1 MRSCQ
6 NFSRK
11 HRYYPD
17 MRTHLNIRHSTLA
30 RVTALA
36 IVGCLT
42 LSSCGS
48 GTESDGV
55 ALDERVE
62 VVSENIAVDGDRNA
76 AIPGADDGRPFSG
89 ANCCVS
95 DITDV
100 DATFSVTTGR
110 ESPVGLVTGGVTVLD
125 NRFLVDRAQPR
136 IDSPVYDV
144 LSDGQG
150 GYFAAAPGRFQV
162 GTATR
167 ISLAHVTQA
176 GIAGNDVNL
185 PAVAGQPMLSA
196 TSIARV
202 GSSTF
207 IGTYSNV
214 YRVTNDAIEMVNIAG
229 YNKRVAS
236 FGDNLVVVADT
247 GGLNTTMSVLDEQLR
262 LIDTATFW
270 HEGQSPS
277 VLTFVEGEN
286 LYVAGRFDGFTETR
300 CGHSSD
306 SSVNFRIFTLSGGCL
321 NPTDHSID
329 FQATETVTAMTS
341 FRGGIVLAVKSGIN
355 TIFRLFVV
363 TEAEARTMPDTNM
376 PTVQGEVT
384 HMVEFGLNLVYSL
397 KYPGFLRL
405 TGGTNGDQ
413 AINTGS
419 TLWHLAPS
427 PAGSTP
433 TSFEGRLTART
444 VNDIFDLDVTATK
457 LLVATSGQSPFGGNT
472 RGPSWYID
480 RTGLYKKAALAGYG
494 DLIEAING
502 GRHVVVASYGSVR
515 IVEPNLGTVIAEF
528 QVTRNGRS
536 EFISDM
542 AVAGNKV
549 YVVGTFDSFGGQPR
563 NGLAQID
570 VAAAPVLGQLGATLT
585 FYASLR
591 RQIFPMKV
599 EASDVSPFLFLAASR
614 NDITS
619 SIDGRPQSFLPIEI
633 ATAKVSNWIPRND
646 AAAELL
652 DMTLNGNQLIVTF
665 DSTISA
671 NNPDWQSVYTYQ
683 VGGEPAVL
691 PFRATGEPKDTF
703 KSVAVSGTNIVA
715 VNALNDRDV
724 RVFNTVTRT
733 MRRID
738 FGGSVTRVKKSTDG
752 VWVLGRF
759 TSVGQSRAEAPV
771 KIDLNGQVKLSDGTS
786 SNLVQL
792 VGDTGNT
799 AVVQSRVVSVSDWA
813 APPGDAAP
821 GDSGGGAGGAGAG
834 DPVVGIN
841 LPPDTQIVDSPAG
854 SQVVSVDDT
863 GVVRPADGSMV
874 TSIQNV
880 TGVNIGTVGESSPTV
895 VATPEARRV
904 VISSIAPGN
913 KSLSITWS
921 SATVGE
927 NHIARTSDGSR
938 TFTCSSKTNSC
949 VISGLNPV
957 EVYSITVAP
966 ESDASAAS
974 IPSVFVKPIVTAK
987 KGASVRASA
996 IISVKASGKKSW
1008 KVRGG
1013 CTLSGN
1019 SVKMPKKSARCSV
1032 TLTVAAA
1039 KKQPRK
1045 TYSATVVVG

>member
-1 MRSCQ
+1 
-6 NFSRK
+6 
-11 HRYYPD
+11 
-17 MRTHLNIRHSTLA
+17 
-30 RVTALA
+30 
-36 IVGCLT
+36 
-42 LSSCGS
+42 
-48 GTESDGV
+48 
-55 ALDERVE
+55 
-62 VVSENIAVDGDRNA
+62 
-76 AIPGADDGRPFSG
+76 
-89 ANCCVS
+89 
-95 DITDV
+95 
-100 DATFSVTTGR
+100 
-110 ESPVGLVTGGVTVLD
+110 
-125 NRFLVDRAQPR
+125 
-136 IDSPVYDV
+136 V

-150 GYFAAAPGRFQV
+150 GYFAAASGQFRV
-162 GTATR
+162 GTSTR
-167 ISLAHVTQA
+167 VAVARVTQDNA
-176 GIAGNDVNL
+176 VSNDVNF
-185 PAVAGQPMLSA
+185 PSIAGQFPILA
-196 TSIARV
+196 TSVARV
-202 GSSTF
+202 GTSTF
-207 IGTYSNV
+207 VASYSTL
-214 YRVTNDAIEMVNIAG
+214 YRMTNNAIEMVNIAG

-262 LIDTATFW
+262 LIDTVTFW

-300 CGHSSD
+300 CGLSSD
-306 SSVNFRIFTLSGGCL
+306 SSVNFRIFTLSSGCL
-321 NPTDHSID
+321 NPTGHSID
-329 FQATETVTAMTS
+329 FQATETVTAITS
-341 FRGGIVLAVKSGIN
+341 FRDGILLAVKSGIN
-355 TIFRLFVV
+355 TVFRLFVV
-363 TEAEARTMPDTNM
+363 TEAEARTMPDTDM
-376 PTVQGEVT
+376 PAVLGEVT
-384 HMVEFGLNLVYSL
+384 HMVEYGLNLVYSL

-413 AINTGS
+413 AINTTS

-427 PAGSTP
+427 PAGLTP

-444 VNDIFDLDVTATK
+444 VNDVFDLDVTGTK
-457 LLVATSGQSPFGGNT
+457 LLVATSGQSPIGGNT
-472 RGPSWYID
+472 RGPSWYVD

-494 DLIEAING
+494 DLIESING
-502 GRHVVVASYGSVR
+502 SRNVVVASYGSVK
-515 IVEPNLGTVIAEF
+515 IVDPGLGTVIADF
-528 QVTRNGRS
+528 PVTKNGRS
-536 EFISDM
+536 EFISDI
-542 AVAGNKV
+542 AVAGNMV
-549 YVVGTFDSFGGQPR
+549 YVVGMFDSFGGQPR

-570 VAAAPVLGQLGATLT
+570 VAAEPVVGPVGANRT
-585 FYASLR
+585 FYAGLG
-591 RQIFPMKV
+591 RQIYPAKV
-599 EASDVSPFLFLAASR
+599 EASVESPHIFVAASR
-614 NDITS
+614 SGITS
-619 SIDGRPQSFLPIEI
+619 SVDGRPQSFLAIE
-633 ATAKVSNWIPRND
+633 AAAGKVSNWIPRND
-646 AAAELL
+646 AVSELL
-652 DMTLNGNQLIVTF
+652 DMTLNGNQLVVTF

-683 VGGEPAVL
+683 VGSEPASL
-691 PFRATGEPKDTF
+691 PFKAAGEPKDVF

-733 MRRID
+733 VRRID

-752 VWVLGRF
+752 VWALGRF

-771 KIDLNGQVKLSDGTS
+771 KIDLNGQVKLSDGTA
-786 SNLVQL
+786 SNQVQL
-792 VGDTGNT
+792 VDDTGNT
-799 AVVQSRVVSVSDWA
+799 SVVQSRVVSVSEWA

-821 GDSGGGAGGAGAG
+821 GDSGDGAGRAGAGAG
-834 DPVVGIN
+834 TDDAVVGID
-841 LPPDTQIVDSPAG
+841 LPPDTQIVDSPVG
-854 SQVVSVDDT
+854 PQVVTVDDT

-874 TSIQNV
+874 TLIQNV
-880 TGVNIGTVGESSPTV
+880 TGVNVGTVSGLSPTP
-895 VATPEARRV
+895 VATSEDRRV

-913 KSLSITWS
+913 KSLSVTWS

-927 NHIARTSDGSR
+927 NHIARTSNGSR

-957 EVYSITVAP
+957 EAYSITVAP

-974 IPSVFVKPIVTAK
+974 IPSVFVKPVVTAK

-996 IISVKASGKKSW
+996 IISVKSSSKKSW